1 MRISTDHRAVLS
13 IDGQG
18 CSLAAQAEAQ
28 TSAAVTPMGI
38 IFGDLLIIPKMPDT
52 HIYIYIYDIYI
63 IYIIYVHISM
73 NTIYI

>member
-52 HIYIYIYDIYI
+52 HIYI
-63 IYIIYVHISM
+63 
-73 NTIYI
+73 